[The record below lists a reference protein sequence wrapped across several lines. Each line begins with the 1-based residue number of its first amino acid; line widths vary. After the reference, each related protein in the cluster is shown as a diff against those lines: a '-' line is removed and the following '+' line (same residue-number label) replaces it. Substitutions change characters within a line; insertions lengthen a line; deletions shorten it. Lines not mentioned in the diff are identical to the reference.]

1 LIMTTALSATNAVD
15 ATAETQA
22 YYAAEAGMQA
32 TLTVLR
38 GNVAPNPLFDTSS
51 PTAAANKISFR
62 KAVTLAFSN
71 ASGDAATTSNTA
83 RLSRWLNYNALTASS
98 RVEISSPY
106 STLTGMAYTTVVD
119 DPDNTAAQ
127 TYSTLGSFGSDA
139 PSPSSISY
147 QFGSGS
153 TRVTV
158 WYAPQASTAI
168 SSGGTTLGTFHLT
181 QLNGSPDL
189 CSIDPV
195 KCKFKITIRQVSSSG
210 TIDVPVNCTL
220 TYASNAVTVTF
231 SPPSPT
237 SNNISGTIYAHTD
250 SVSVPSS
257 GSNISIPVTI
267 TPPEPPRLRVTVT
280 GYGPRGAK
288 KQMHMLLS
296 RYAFDYTPSAAIT
309 LRGADS
315 GLSPASVSIG
325 NSSQYNYTGNDHAGG
340 ANLPAF
346 LVTNAIDYA
355 SVTALVPLGSTQV
368 TGNPALQQSSS
379 STLSTFLQT
388 ADEARKLV
396 DSLRIEAQDA
406 HRYFT
411 TATPPTDFG
420 ASTPNGLLT
429 FVEGDVDLPPGG
441 GAGTLVVTGTLTMRG
456 SADFKGVILVLGGGQ
471 LLRDGGGNG
480 NTLGSII
487 VASFGASGGFL
498 APTFNSNG
506 GGTADVSFDSDWTR
520 RALQNAGP
528 RVLGVSEY

>member
-1 LIMTTALSATNAVD
+1 
-15 ATAETQA
+15 
-22 YYAAEAGMQA
+22 
-32 TLTVLR
+32 
-38 GNVAPNPLFDTSS
+38 
-51 PTAAANKISFR
+51 
-62 KAVTLAFSN
+62 
-71 ASGDAATTSNTA
+71 
-83 RLSRWLNYNALTASS
+83 
-98 RVEISSPY
+98 
-106 STLTGMAYTTVVD
+106 
-119 DPDNTAAQ
+119 
-127 TYSTLGSFGSDA
+127 
-139 PSPSSISY
+139 
-147 QFGSGS
+147 
-153 TRVTV
+153 
-158 WYAPQASTAI
+158 
-168 SSGGTTLGTFHLT
+168 
-181 QLNGSPDL
+181 
-189 CSIDPV
+189 
-195 KCKFKITIRQVSSSG
+195 
-210 TIDVPVNCTL
+210 
-220 TYASNAVTVTF
+220 
-231 SPPSPT
+231 
-237 SNNISGTIYAHTD
+237 
-250 SVSVPSS
+250 
-257 GSNISIPVTI
+257 
-267 TPPEPPRLRVTVT
+267 
-280 GYGPRGAK
+280 
-288 KQMHMLLS
+288 MHMLLS

-309 LRGADS
+309 LRGGDS